1 MDWDTPFNV
10 LIMEDN
16 KDHDKIATL
25 LVSKGYEYIRRQRGN
40 VIWALRSF
48 RPKIQNDNGVCGL
61 GYERIVDTC
70 RACATGKFRGSNLTR
85 LCSECPLDTFQV
97 S

>member
-10 LIMEDN
+10 LIMENN
-16 KDHDKIATL
+16 KDYGEIAAL

-48 RPKIQNDNGVCGL
+48 IPKI
-61 GYERIVDTC
+61 
-70 RACATGKFRGSNLTR
+70 KK
-85 LCSECPLDTFQV
+85 
-97 S
+97 